1 GREGRADALRSPVGS
16 PPISTPYGWSEDV
29 TAAQHRLHE
38 PFCTSD
44 TAATAE
50 AMQNSVRKNGTPI
63 FDTRDRQ
70 DGSVWIR
77 WSPDTYEGVGA
88 GPLSSSNMARS
99 GSTSHREHAR
109 SGPSVSTASAN
120 GVDHRP
126 LLGRVGADGP
136 EIPRDREET

>member
-1 GREGRADALRSPVGS
+1 MVCHQHFSADSVA
-16 PPISTPYGWSEDV
+16 D
-29 TAAQHRLHE
+29 LHE

-50 AMQNSVRKNGTPI
+50 AMQNAVRKNGTPI

-120 GVDHRP
+120 GVDYRP

-136 EIPRDREET
+136 DPRSFAEQLTNTGGGIR